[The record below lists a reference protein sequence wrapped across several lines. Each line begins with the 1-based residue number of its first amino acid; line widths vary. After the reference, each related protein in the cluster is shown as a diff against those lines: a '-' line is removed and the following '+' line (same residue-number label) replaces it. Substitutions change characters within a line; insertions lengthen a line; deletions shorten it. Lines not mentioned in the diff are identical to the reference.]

1 MRLIIS
7 IILFSLVPGFT
18 SAQKINEDSLYMRE
32 HYEKFEYRIPM
43 RDGAKLFTVVYMPKD
58 KSKTYPILMN
68 RTCYNASGYG
78 DYKTHGH
85 PSKYLVQDGY
95 ILVFQDVRGR
105 YMSDGLFNN
114 MTPNIPG
121 NDTKNKK
128 DIDESSDTWDTI
140 DWMVKNLKGNNGKV
154 GIYGISYPGFYSAA
168 SLPDAHPALK
178 ACSPQAPV
186 SDFFFDDFHHMG
198 AYLQS
203 YTAAFA
209 VFGYQK
215 KDTTRNDWF
224 IPEIMRF
231 YGQSPKDGYDFHL
244 KQGPLKNITEKY
256 HHDNFFWQ
264 QIINHPNYD
273 TFWQKRNLL
282 PHLNNIK
289 PAVLTV
295 GGWFDAEDLYGPL
308 NIYKTIEK
316 TTPGARNSIVMGPW
330 GHGDWANEKGKSIH
344 NHIYF
349 GDSISTF
356 FQKEIERTFF
366 AYHLKNEGDLNLPEA
381 YMFNTGKKQWE
392 KFDVWPPKDIPP
404 LKLYFGENGKLS
416 VNKPLDEKMS
426 FEYISDPA
434 KPVPYTSQTEGLTFT
449 PRNFMS
455 DDQRDASKRPD
466 VLTFETE
473 VLDDEVTVAGE
484 ILARLKVAMSGT
496 DADFIVKLIDVYPA
510 DHPNYDH
517 NPKNIVMGGYQQLVR
532 SETFRGRFRNSFEK
546 PEPFIPGQVTDVN
559 VPLQD
564 VLHTFK
570 KGHKIMIQ
578 IHSTWFPYI
587 DRNPQQYVE
596 NIFKA
601 EEKDFIKSTIKV
613 YGSSVIGVGGEQQ
626 VKKGF

>member
-32 HYEKFEYRIPM
+32 QYEKFEYRIPM

-58 KSKTYPILMN
+58 KSRTYPILMN

-78 DYKTHGH
+78 DFKTHGH

-244 KQGPLKNITEKY
+244 KQGTLKNITEKY

-330 GHGDWANEKGKSIH
+330 GHGDWANEKGKSTH

-416 VNKPLDEKMS
+416 VNRPLDEKMS

-455 DDQRDASKRPD
+455 DDQRGASKRPD

-473 VLDDEVTVAGE
+473 VLADEVTVAGE

-496 DADFIVKLIDVYPA
+496 DADFIVKLIDVYPD

-517 NPKNIVMGGYQQLVR
+517 NPRNIVMGGYQQLVR

-559 VPLQD
+559 IPLQD

-601 EEKDFIKSTIKV
+601 EEKDFIKSTIKI